1 MLSLALSLAAMA
13 LEKASA
19 RLLRAP
25 GRALYGTPFV
35 GTRQLGAGWRGPGRP
50 NMKFSARNE
59 PAETRLNCSS
69 NVHPC

>member
-50 NMKFSARNE
+50 KMKLSACDK
-59 PAETRLNCSS
+59 PVETRLNRSYI
-69 NVHPC
+69 VHLC